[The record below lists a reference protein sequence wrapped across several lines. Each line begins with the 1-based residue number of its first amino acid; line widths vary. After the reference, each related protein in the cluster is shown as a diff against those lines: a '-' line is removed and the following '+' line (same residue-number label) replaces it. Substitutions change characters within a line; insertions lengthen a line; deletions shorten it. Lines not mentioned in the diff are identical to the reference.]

1 MPNFIAHIRTTRG
14 ASALLLAVHTCAFS
28 QTNQQPVQ
36 QVIIQSGDSDRRA
49 RSTTTAIIVG
59 RDAIMRQGDTSL
71 TEVLKRQPAI
81 TVEASPG
88 KAPAIRM
95 RGMGAGY
102 VSILL
107 DGLPAPA
114 DFSLESISPDL
125 VERIE
130 IQRAATAETSSQAA
144 AGTINVIM
152 RRAGAVNGGGAS
164 EIKAGSSLI
173 AGRVAPQMV
182 AQHSARSGTLAY
194 TLTAT
199 LRRNENPIEALTTE
213 RGTRPS
219 LLRKIAWTD
228 HQVEDV
234 LELAPRLTWQPSA
247 LDTIT
252 SSAYLRQRFIDNI
265 KHEHE
270 STEIG
275 APTLFPR
282 AVHTYKTRPL
292 NAYGDLSWTRKLD
305 AAARLTAKLSGF
317 YTTREADFVFLGQN
331 LREELLQQNRV
342 ASGPT
347 EREVTFNGS
356 WRRPLWDQHALA
368 AGWEMGRKQ
377 RVEYRREQRTSAAG
391 ALLRESDE
399 HYSAKVTRGAFFIQ
413 DEWDINPAWSAYL
426 GLRREVVHTT
436 GEGNA
441 DAPVDRD
448 AGAWS
453 PILQALYKPQRPEGY
468 AGARDQFRLALGR
481 TYKAP
486 SIFQLMPRRY
496 AIDNN
501 NSATNPDQQG
511 NPQLRPE
518 LAFSVDLAW
527 ERYLGKGSMVSM
539 SAYHKRIRD
548 VTTLRVDESDGVWT
562 ATPVN
567 QGNATVRGV
576 EFEGATNFGALALR
590 ANLARN
596 WSRIDSVPGP
606 NNGIEGQAP
615 YSGNVGMDYVSP
627 DTRFDLGGTFTFR
640 ARLKHRSSATL
651 MSDASI
657 KRQLDLYAVWKRDAK
672 SRLRLSVS
680 DVLARHYGESLVY
693 AADTRLERSTQ
704 YRVRSTWRLMWEQRM

>member
-1 MPNFIAHIRTTRG
+1 MHILTTG
-14 ASALLLAVHTCAFS
+14 SASALLLAAHACAFA
-28 QTNQQPVQ
+28 QTNPQPVQ
-36 QVIIQSGDSDRRA
+36 QVIINSGDSERRA

-71 TEVLKRQPAI
+71 SEVLKRQPGI
-81 TVEASPG
+81 TVDASPG

-95 RGMGAGY
+95 RGMGGGY

-114 DFSLESISPDL
+114 GFSLESISPDL
-125 VERIE
+125 IERIE
-130 IQRAATAETSSQAA
+130 IQRAATAETSSQAV
-144 AGTINVIM
+144 AGNINVIM
-152 RRAGAVNGGGAS
+152 RRAGPVKGGANEFKLGS
-164 EIKAGSSLI
+164 ALVAGQP
-173 AGRVAPQMV
+173 APQAV
-182 AQHSARSGTLAY
+182 AQHSARTGALAY

-213 RGTRPS
+213 QGTDPA
-219 LLRKIAWTD
+219 LLRRIAWTD

-234 LELAPRLTWQPSA
+234 LELAPRLTWQPNA
-247 LDTIT
+247 VDTIT
-252 SSAYLRQRFIDNI
+252 SSSYLRKRYIDNI
-265 KHEHE
+265 KRENE
-270 STEIG
+270 MTDIG
-275 APTLFPR
+275 AYTAFPR
-282 AVHTYKTRPL
+282 ATHTYKTRPVH
-292 NAYGDLSWTRKLD
+292 AYGDVSWTRKLD
-305 AAARLTAKLSGF
+305 AGARLTAKLSGF
-317 YTTREADFVFLGQN
+317 YTTRDADFIFLGKN

-356 WRRPLWDQHALA
+356 WRRPLWDKHALA

-377 RVEYRREQRTSAAG
+377 RDEYRRERQTSAAG
-391 ALLRESDE
+391 ALLRDSDE
-399 HYSAKVTRGAFFIQ
+399 HYSATVTRGAFFIQ
-413 DEWDINPAWSAYL
+413 DEWDINAAWSAYL

-436 GEGNA
+436 GAGNA
-441 DAPVDRD
+441 DAPVDVD

-453 PILQALYKPQRPEGY
+453 PVLHALYKPQRPDGK
-468 AGARDQFRLALGR
+468 AGARDQFRLAIGR

-486 SIFQLMPRRY
+486 SIFELMPRRY
-496 AIDNN
+496 SIDNN

-518 LAFSVDLAW
+518 LALSVDLAW
-527 ERYLGKGSMVSM
+527 ERYWGKGSMVSV

-567 QGNATVRGV
+567 QGNATVRGI
-576 EFEGATNFGALALR
+576 EFEATTTFGALAAR
-590 ANLARN
+590 GNLTRN

-606 NNGIEGQAP
+606 DNRIEGQAP
-615 YSGNVGMDYVSP
+615 YSGNVGLDYVSP
-627 DTRFDLGGTFTFR
+627 ANRFDLGGTYTYR
-640 ARLKHRSSATL
+640 ARVAHRSSATL
-651 MSDASI
+651 LSDDAI

-680 DVLARHYGESLVY
+680 DVLQRDYRESLVY
-693 AADTRLERSTQ
+693 AADTRLERSTV
-704 YRVRSTWRLMWEQRM
+704 YRVRSSWRLVWEQSM